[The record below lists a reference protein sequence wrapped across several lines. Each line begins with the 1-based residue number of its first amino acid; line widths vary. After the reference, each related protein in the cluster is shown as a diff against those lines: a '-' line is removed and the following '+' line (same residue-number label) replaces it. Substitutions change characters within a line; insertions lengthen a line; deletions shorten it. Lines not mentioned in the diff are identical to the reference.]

1 MNPQSRPIM
10 SPDAALFLP
19 SPYFDNDPIGPKI
32 YFFKNNSFACWDV
45 NEEKLCEGY
54 PKSVRASWPGLQ
66 EASPDTKLRAAL
78 HVPAWGS
85 FVFFLFENQKELAVW
100 DLQQHRL
107 LDDRLNIDMVLPGG
121 FTDGDFTPVYC
132 ELSDRTPVIYAF
144 KGHDYLKWSVGSQWP
159 AQLEAG
165 YPHKT
170 AADWKDGLVLAPRT
184 AVYLEWTTR
193 SNAHSNRKSYYFLGD
208 LYLRWDV
215 PSNTRNYRL
224 DIVAGW
230 KGWPQFD

>member
-1 MNPQSRPIM
+1 MNSQSRPIM

-19 SPYFDNDPIGPKI
+19 SPYFENDPLGPKI

-54 PKSVRASWPGLQ
+54 PKSTRASWSGLQ
-66 EASPDTKLRAAL
+66 EAFPDTKLRAAL

-85 FVFFLFENQKELAVW
+85 FVFFLFENQKEFAVW
-100 DLQQHRL
+100 DLYQQRL
-107 LDDRLNIDMVLPGG
+107 LEDRMTIDMVLPGS
-121 FTDGDFTPVYC
+121 FTDGNFTPVYS

-144 KGHDYLKWSVGSQWP
+144 QGHDFLKWSVGSQWP
-159 AQLEAG
+159 AKLEAG

-184 AVYLEWTTR
+184 GVYLEWTAR
-193 SNAHSNRKSYYFLGD
+193 STAHSNRKIYYFMGD

-230 KGWPQFD
+230 IGWPQFD

>member
-121 FTDGDFTPVYC
+121 FTDGDFTAVYC

-193 SNAHSNRKSYYFLGD
+193 SNAHSNRKIYYFMGD